1 MALFKPENITKE
13 HVLAA
18 VAKIEK
24 NAPKLNTSTKYD
36 VIINGK
42 RYPPKEIMRYAHE
55 KMNGMHI
62 WDLGGGEA
70 TNKYLRAMGFQI
82 ASKNN
87 DPIIDLINAYKL
99 KIRTKG
105 NDEEKYKWQLGHH
118 FRNIWSSNDTIQEK
132 VSKFNFANLLYYNA
146 VAVLK
151 HISKE
156 HPEFVER
163 SFTELF
169 NANKPLQDRLDNFKN
184 GYREIYSEMGHDNL
198 STHQDERS
206 MATYLTFN
214 DPKGYTYFKDSFY
227 RKYCKV
233 LGIKIE
239 KPGKKYVHYLS
250 LVSNFIDEYI
260 NDDKELLEIKAT
272 FLDET
277 CDPDTNNLIL
287 AQDILYQTL
296 DLSLA
301 SQPNYW
307 RIGTTEGETNG
318 ESKWQKMVDG
328 KYIAIGWPEIGN
340 LEDQQELN
348 KDVIIGLL
356 KDEGYYPND
365 NRTASRKAGEILTF
379 CESIKTKDVVVAQE
393 GADVLGIGIVQDN
406 YEHID
411 DDSFAHIRRVDWKV
425 IGTNL
430 TNQEGLRTT
439 VYQLYDKDFINKV
452 NALLSY
458 PNITQSDN
466 VQVKNQTT
474 MDLNTILYGPPGTG
488 KTYKLQQITEKQKG
502 SLKEASQDID
512 DFVRDYK
519 WWEVIALALL
529 DTEGNTGT
537 VPNLRDNRFIKTK
550 FMQSNIRNLDSRIW
564 STLQHHTVEDC
575 PNVNFAKRHG
585 EAVFYK
591 EDNSV
596 WRFADIETF
605 NNQFEWLVSD
615 LNEFNNTDSE
625 KRQKNYMFTTCHQS
639 LSYEDFIEGIKPAL
653 NKDKENAD
661 EATKV
666 EYEIRKGYFYNA
678 CNEAAKLAGY
688 TNLNE
693 CLEADKYDRESKFK
707 DALNNG
713 KVFYIF
719 LDEINRCNVSAV
731 FGELITLIEIDKRLG
746 AKNEIADIIL
756 PYSQQKFGVPS
767 NLYIV
772 GTMNTA
778 DRSVEALDSAL
789 RRRFSFI
796 SMQPQP
802 DKLTKPENLDLHLG
816 ELLTII
822 NDRVSYLLDNDHRIG
837 HSYLMNIEDE
847 EGLRNAFGNK
857 IIPLLKEYFYN
868 DYEKIYWVLG
878 DGFIDKP
885 KTDKEIF
892 NVPEAIVDSKG
903 RYIVKEITDD
913 FPIVEALKTTINAK
927 K

>member
-70 TNKYLRAMGFQI
+70 THKYLRAMGFQI

-87 DPIIDLINAYKL
+87 DPIIDLINTYKL

-105 NDEEKYKWQLGHH
+105 NDEEKYKWQLGRQ
-118 FRNIWSSNDTIQEK
+118 FRDVWNSDVPFKKK
-132 VSKFNFANLLYYNA
+132 VQQFKFANLLYYNA
-146 VAVLK
+146 VVVLK
-151 HISKE
+151 QVTDG
-156 HPEFVER
+156 HPDSVEDM
-163 SFTELF
+163 FQQLF
-169 NANKPLQDRLDNFKN
+169 NELQPLQERIDKFRDGFKEVYAQMYD
-184 GYREIYSEMGHDNL
+184 GKYG
-198 STHQDERS
+198 THQDERS
-206 MATYLTFN
+206 IATYLAFYN
-214 DPKGYTYFKDSFY
+214 PEKHTYFKDSFY
-227 RKYCKV
+227 RRYCKL
-233 LGIKIE
+233 LGIKHE
-239 KPGKKYVHYLS
+239 KPGKKYPHYLS
-250 LVSNFIDEYI
+250 LVKNLIDEYI
-260 NDDKELLEIKAT
+260 NDDNELLELKAS
-272 FLDET
+272 FIDDT

-296 DLSLA
+296 DLGLA
-301 SQPNYW
+301 SQKNYW
-307 RIGTTEGETNG
+307 RIGTKEGEYNG
-318 ESKWQKMVDG
+318 TSKWDKMVTG
-328 KYIAIGWPEIGN
+328 GYAAIGWPEIGN
-340 LEDQQELN
+340 LEEQDDISR
-348 KDVIIGLL
+348 DVIYELL
-356 KDEGYYPND
+356 KYEGYYAESNS
-365 NRTASRKAGEILTF
+365 TASRKAGEILTF
-379 CESIKTKDVVVAQE
+379 YESIKIGDVIVAQN
-393 GADVLGIGIVQDN
+393 GQDVLGIGIVLDD
-406 YEHID
+406 YEHISE
-411 DDSFAHIRRVDWKV
+411 DSFAHIRRVDWKE
-425 IGTNL
+425 IGTDL

-439 VYQLYDKDFINKV
+439 VCPLYDKDFISKV
-452 NALLSY
+452 NALLSN
-458 PNITQSDN
+458 PNITQLDTI
-466 VQVKNQTT
+466 QDKNQKT

-639 LSYEDFIEGIKPAL
+639 LSYEDFIEGIKPVL

-707 DALNNG
+707 DALNNS

-878 DGFIDKP
+878 DGFVDKP
-885 KTDKEIF
+885 KNDKEIF
-892 NVPEAIVDSKG
+892 NVPEAIVDSEG